1 MKIENYFRAIDREW
15 PHQVC
20 IQDAFVPI
28 DHKVGIEPVVQ
39 CALATTDS
47 ADLNVIVA
55 ADHGAGLQTE
65 AGAVF
70 DRVVAVIQPAVQA
83 LMEMRHLVAPVY
95 VVIPEDLPFPIP
107 VISVAC

>member
-39 CALATTDS
+39 RALATSDS

-55 ADHGAGLQTE
+55 ADHGTRLQTE
-65 AGAVF
+65 VGAVF
-70 DRVVAVIQPAVQA
+70 NRVVAVVQHAVQT
-83 LMEMRHLVAPVY
+83 LVQMRH
-95 VVIPEDLPFPIP
+95 VISTVEIVIYKDLPIA
-107 VISVAC
+107 VQDV